1 MRKTITTVLA
11 AALVLGAFAAPMADA
26 KKKKKAKPRVVTDT
40 YDAPAIGVGT
50 PVYTGG
56 ASGCSGGNNIGCVEF
71 PTTAKDKFVKI
82 EVTDQ
87 SGQKAGGFIS
97 QGDTDGDGIGDGF
110 GEFCGAHAGPVAI
123 TPGVPV
129 KVSLYNGSCAD
140 GSQSTVT
147 TGTVK
152 ATFTVK

>member
-11 AALVLGAFAAPMADA
+11 VGLIVGAFMAPSADA
-26 KKKKKAKPRVVTDT
+26 KKKKPKPRVVTDT
-40 YDAPAIGVGT
+40 YDAPAIGVST
-50 PVYTGG
+50 AVASGG
-56 ASGCSGGNNIGCVEF
+56 ASGCTGGNNIGCVEF
-71 PTTAKDKFVKI
+71 PTTAKDKYIKV

-87 SGQKAGGFIS
+87 SGQPAGGYLS
-97 QGDTDGDGIGDGF
+97 QGDTDGDGVGNLFGD
-110 GEFCGAHAGPVAI
+110 FCGAHLAPVAI
-123 TPGVPV
+123 TPGAPV
-129 KVSLYNGSCAD
+129 KISLYNGTCVD